1 MANKSKKVVV
11 TTEKKAPTV
20 RSKSTS
26 SITPATLIFK
36 KQNYI
41 WMGIGIGLIAL
52 GMILMGGGKM
62 PSPEIWDENIIYS
75 FRRTVLAPI
84 VILAG
89 LSVEIYAIF
98 KK

>member
-11 TTEKKAPTV
+11 TTDKKAPAV
-20 RSKSTS
+20 RSKSTA
-26 SITPATLIFK
+26 SITPTSLLFK
-36 KQNYI
+36 KQNYV

-52 GMILMGGGKM
+52 GMLLMTGGKM
-62 PSPEIWDENIIYS
+62 PSPEIWDESIIYS
-75 FRRTVLAPI
+75 FRRTVLAPV
-84 VILAG
+84 VILTG